1 MTLRSLS
8 IKLVDSNPV
17 ISRRLLVPEAMNLH
31 DLHRL
36 IQSAM
41 PWENCHMYEFHYKSE
56 QYWYEEEDEV
66 AKYFGDEPS
75 HQTTKQWSLSK
86 FLQHTHAKSF
96 HYVYDMGDNW
106 DHLIRVGAIVESKA
120 GEIYPKLLVAKGAA
134 PPEEIGGYTAIIGLL
149 KHETNLN
156 MSTTKRSVL
165 GLKMILTPMLMY
177 FPHSK
182 KELKNSQSSIK
193 RKLKVDFK
201 KSVGY

>member
-1 MTLRSLS
+1 MILRSLS

-134 PPEEIGGYTAIIGLL
+134 PPEEIGGIYRYNWALETRNEPKHVNYEEIGSWIKDDFDPNADVFPPL
-149 KHETNLN
+149 E
-156 MSTTKRSVL
+156 KRVE
-165 GLKMILTPMLMY
+165 KFAKQY
-177 FPHSK
+177 QK
-182 KELKNSQSSIK
+182 K
-193 RKLKVDFK
+193 V
-201 KSVGY
+201 KS